1 MSSMSCP
8 TARALFEDYSRA
20 TIELFEATDNLSVLV
35 GRHEE
40 FAEAKKHTDQMHA
53 KMPRY
58 PSNSRTTLEGA
69 RMSGIRHRINGGNP
83 DLTRFGLLGV
93 ALPSQFK

>member
-53 KMPRY
+53 KCRAT
-58 PSNSRTTLEGA
+58 RQTLEQHWKEHGCRA
-69 RMSGIRHRINGGNP
+69 SGTG
-83 DLTRFGLLGV
+83 
-93 ALPSQFK
+93 